1 MPDLAKQFTK
11 EEIERALN
19 HIIDNNIKMLPSTKH
34 DLIYRG
40 KSFAPKE
47 VVRWAAR
54 LCKLD
59 NWESYHLSGGENTNK
74 PLTDLGFVIRSK
86 NSTDPNLEII
96 ERYKQLVQEGN
107 PSEIYKW
114 QLFQRFQNKPDL
126 NVSDFKSEIS
136 SINYHNL
143 IYHNAI
149 AARKHMLIDNSE
161 EYKQALAYLF
171 DETIDLEKRIITFQ
185 QMIKDIYTSLGQ
197 TLQHHH
203 DERTISTLLS
213 VKYPEKYP
221 LYKNSFYKEY
231 CKKLNVKSASKNRK
245 YLHYLQL
252 VNTFVNDY
260 IVKDN
265 ELLSIKNSFLTDDCY
280 SDPQNFIFAQD
291 ILYQALTQGNEGED
305 LEEEYVPEL
314 IKNEMKHIPINQIL
328 YGPPG
333 TGKTYNTINTAVAIA
348 NPSFN
353 LDQDRKIIKAEY
365 QRLVDIGQIVFTT
378 FHQSMSYE
386 DFVEGIKPE
395 VEENEEGDK
404 SIIYNIK
411 DGIFKTICTNAQK
424 TEFDKQQITSAY
436 TFDDAFT
443 ALVKEANNG
452 LQNNAPMFLPIQTQN
467 LGLKIVGISDKGN
480 LKLKPIYSDE
490 AREYTV
496 SYSRAQK
503 LQNAFPNLSVVKNI
517 DKEFREVI
525 GGSNSTAYWAV
536 LNYINN
542 KISENST
549 SEIVQTELPKK
560 NYILIIDEINRGNV
574 SQIFGE
580 LITLIEEDKRIGN
593 DEVIQVTLPYSKTKF
608 GVPQN
613 LYIIG
618 TMNTA
623 DKSVEALD
631 AALRRRFVFHEM
643 PPKYEELQHNYQ
655 KVFNYSSVDILKN
668 INERI
673 EVLLNRDHLLGHAY
687 FINKDA
693 EALMQSFQ
701 KNIIPLLQEYFYGDY
716 AKIGLVLGS
725 GFIQPRSKGVRFAN
739 FTTQADFDSYTD
751 QELYE
756 IKPINNLTD
765 FEQALVQLMN

>member
-19 HIIDNNIKMLPSTKH
+19 YIIENNIKMLPSTKH
-34 DLIYRG
+34 DLVYKG

-54 LCKLD
+54 LSKLE
-59 NWESYHLSGGENTNK
+59 NWESYNLSGGDNTNQ
-74 PLTDLGFVIRSK
+74 PLKDLGFIITSK
-86 NSTDPNLEII
+86 NSADPNLEII
-96 ERYKQLVQEGN
+96 TKYKEIVQEGN
-107 PSEIYKW
+107 FSEIYKW
-114 QLFQRFQNKPDL
+114 QLFHKFQNKPDL
-126 NVSDFKSEIS
+126 NAADFKNEVS

-149 AARKHMLIDNSE
+149 AARKHILINNSE
-161 EYKQALAYLF
+161 EYKQALEYLF
-171 DETIDLEKRIITFQ
+171 NEGIDLETRIITFQ
-185 QMIKDIYTSLGQ
+185 KMIKDIYTSLGQ
-197 TLQHHH
+197 TLHHHH

-231 CKKLNVKSASKNRK
+231 CKKLNVKSAPKNKK

-252 VNTFVNDY
+252 VNTLVNDY
-260 IVKDN
+260 NEKDA
-265 ELLSIKNSFLTDDCY
+265 ELLAFKKSFLTVDSY
-280 SDPQNFIFAQD
+280 SDPRNLIFAQD
-291 ILYQALTQGNEGED
+291 ILYQALSQGEED
-305 LEEEYVPEL
+305 EAEQEYIPEP
-314 IKNEMKHIPINQIL
+314 IKAEMKNIPLNQIL

-348 NPSFN
+348 NPDFN
-353 LDQDRKIIKAEY
+353 LDQDRKILKEEY

-411 DGIFKTICTNAQK
+411 NGIFKTICNNALK
-424 TEFDKQQITSAY
+424 TEYDKQEITSAY

-452 LQNNAPMFLPIQTQN
+452 LQNNDPLFLPIQTQN

-480 LKLKPIYSDE
+480 LKLKPIYSEE
-490 AREYTV
+490 AKEYTV

-503 LQNAFPNLSVVKNI
+503 LQSAFPNLAVVKNI

-542 KISENST
+542 KINENSS

-643 PPKYEELQHNYQ
+643 PPKYEELQDCYNN
-655 KVFNYSSVDILKN
+655 VFNYSVLDILKT

-693 EALMQSFQ
+693 DALMQSFQ

-725 GFIQPRSKGVRFAN
+725 GFIQPKSKGVRFAN
-739 FTTQADFDSYTD
+739 FTTQTDFDSYTD

-756 IKPINNLTD
+756 IKPVNNLTD
-765 FEQALVQLMN
+765 FEHALVQLMN